1 MKKFPRARPERGA
14 ILIVALLLAAIIGV
28 SLVSYVNLGR
38 NNLKQ
43 AQRTYLGVAAM
54 NLAEAGLES
63 ALYSF
68 NQLDNATGPTAWT
81 SWNTNVTYN
90 TTSPFPV
97 TAWRTIVS
105 GFDAGQNATGTV
117 KAFVEYPN
125 GTRAD
130 GSTAGISPS
139 VLVKATITPDTGAP
153 IERYIRITLRRRG
166 LFSNGLVA
174 RNDINWV
181 GHPSADSWNSDPDG
195 DGVHVAYPGV
205 GQTANVVV
213 ASISG
218 NITLAG
224 GEVWGYAKTGV
235 TGTIS
240 GGSVH
245 GLGTT
250 TDDPTRRTNDF
261 DSTFPMPSAPSPTTV
276 NTITSN
282 VTSSRTFPNTATDSV
297 NTADG
302 KYYYRFSGANI
313 VIAGSDTISIKA
325 GEDVVFLLTSHSGAT
340 AIKSTGSAGFDI
352 NAGGTLNVYTDG
364 NISIAGNGFANDN
377 HNAASAIF
385 WGTNTSTQTID
396 ISGNGTLTGIV
407 YAPNATASMNGGGT
421 SGMMQGAVVANTITM
436 NGGTEFHYDDA
447 LANLVVG
454 NIWGI
459 SGWRELASNAERN
472 LSTTTPTGTTTTYSA
487 LLNF

>member
-1 MKKFPRARPERGA
+1 MKSFPSARRERGA
-14 ILIVALLLAAIIGV
+14 VLIVALILAAIIGV

-68 NQLDNATGPTAWT
+68 NQLDNATGPTAWA
-81 SWNTNVTYN
+81 SWNTNVAYN
-90 TTSPFPV
+90 TTTPFPV
-97 TAWRTIVS
+97 TAWRTILS
-105 GFDAGQNATGTV
+105 GFDVGQNATGVV

-130 GSTAGISPS
+130 GSTAAISPS
-139 VLVKATITPDTGAP
+139 VLVKATITPDTGAT

-174 RNDINWV
+174 RNNITWV

-195 DGVHVAYPGV
+195 DGVHVAYPGT

-245 GLGTT
+245 GLGTSA
-250 TDDPTRRTNDF
+250 DDPTRRTNDF
-261 DSTFPMPSAPSPTTV
+261 DSTFPMPSTPSPATY
-276 NTITSN
+276 NTIASTIN
-282 VTSSRTFPNTATDSV
+282 SSTTFPRGTDTA
-297 NTADG
+297 NPADG
-302 KYYYRFSGANI
+302 KYYYRFAAGAALSL
-313 VIAGSDTISIKA
+313 AGPDIISVA
-325 GEDVVFLLTSHSGAT
+325 ANRNVVFILDNHSGAT
-340 AIKSTGSAGFDI
+340 AISSTGNAGFDI
-352 NAGGTLNVYTDG
+352 NAGGTLNVYTNG

-385 WGTNTSTQTID
+385 WGTNPTSQSIS

-407 YAPNATASMNGGGT
+407 YAPNATATMNGGGT

-447 LANLVVG
+447 LANLIIG

-459 SGWRELASNAERN
+459 SGWRELASGAERN